1 MMTAGQ
7 RALPLGSDNKKAPIA
22 EGFFVHCQIFTGQG
36 SARFGLAITV
46 SLSWLV
52 ALQGQALQGLALLVH
67 QLRVQLPL
75 VALQVPELRPRALLA
90 VLQVPELAQLPSW
103 LAALLLGCNSSCR
116 DSMRRPE
123 QPEQQ

>member
-1 MMTAGQ
+1 MAHMMTAGQ

-52 ALQGQALQGLALLVH
+52 ALQGQALLEH

-75 VALQVPELRPRALLA
+75 VVLQVPELRPRALLA